1 MDKQK
6 TDSFKFSYA
15 LSVATQLGFMTVAS
29 IGGFLALGMWLDG
42 KLGSSPWLLIIG
54 IVAGIVVTVY
64 EVHHLLRPLI
74 DDNDNGS

>member
-6 TDSFKFSYA
+6 SDNFKFTYA

-29 IGGFLALGMWLDG
+29 IGGFLALGMWLDS

-54 IVAGIVVTVY
+54 VITGIAVTVY

-74 DDNDNGS
+74 DERDDLL